1 MAGHGP
7 VVGFG
12 GPFPNVERAAQLA
25 LAVHHRVA
33 LRSTRGVSRPQI
45 AGQFLA

>member
-25 LAVHHRVA
+25 LTVHHACGPAGRRVVCPD
-33 LRSTRGVSRPQI
+33 RR
-45 AGQFLA
+45 